1 MNYSQ
6 PTLSISMRSDVD
18 IIKGS
23 NQVDD
28 GSKAKQSSGQNGEV
42 IVEIPLD

>member
-1 MNYSQ
+1 MKSKVLVDKNKKNQEIQFSQ

-18 IIKGS
+18 IINGY

-28 GSKAKQSSGQNGEV
+28 GSKTK
-42 IVEIPLD
+42 